1 MKVIQLFTN
10 QKKLIQKSAA
20 GDRKAQKHLYDKHA
34 PKMLSICRQYLS
46 PVEAAEDAMINGFF
60 KAFTKLESF
69 SHEGSFEGW
78 LRRIMVR
85 GCIDILRK
93 KDPFKFKDEINDDRK
108 GAIDGLDDCDDED
121 YLPMDI
127 LQECI
132 DSLPEGYKSIFVL
145 YAIDGYKHKEIAQ
158 LLSISENTSK
168 SQFRKARLELQEQ
181 ITHIKKQRYEA

>member
-1 MKVIQLFTN
+1 VKVIQLFTN
-10 QKKLIQKSAA
+10 EKKLIDKATA

-46 PVEAAEDAMINGFF
+46 PLEAAEDAMIHGFF
-60 KAFTKLESF
+60 KAFTKLEGF
-69 SHEGSFEGW
+69 NHEGSFEGW

-93 KDPFKFKDEINDDRK
+93 KDPFKFKDEINDDSMESQEE
-108 GAIDGLDDCDDED
+108 LDDCDED
-121 YLPMDI
+121 QLPMDI

-132 DSLPEGYKSIFVL
+132 DNLPDGYKSIFIM
-145 YAIDGYKHKEIAQ
+145 YAIDGYKHREIAQ

-181 ITHIKKQRYEA
+181 ITQIKKKRYEA